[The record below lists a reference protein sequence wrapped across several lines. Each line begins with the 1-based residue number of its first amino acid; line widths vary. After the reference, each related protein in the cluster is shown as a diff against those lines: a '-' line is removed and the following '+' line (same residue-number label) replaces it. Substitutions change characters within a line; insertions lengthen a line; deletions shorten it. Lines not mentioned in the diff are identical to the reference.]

1 MERLGCR
8 RLGDLLGYSFGLCFA
23 LGGDSG
29 GGQIGGLL
37 GGGIVRQL
45 LEDFGQVIL
54 GIESL
59 ILGSG
64 ASSQHHTARSQTFVS
79 VLPSASIG
87 KRRSCITY
95 DAYDGTRTG
104 IERERQISEPTCS
117 GAWGQAGT
125 M

>member
-1 MERLGCR
+1 M
-8 RLGDLLGYSFGLCFA
+8 LGYGFGLCFA

-59 ILGSG
+59 G
-64 ASSQHHTARSQTFVS
+64 AAV
-79 VLPSASIG
+79 G
-87 KRRSCITY
+87 
-95 DAYDGTRTG
+95 
-104 IERERQISEPTCS
+104 E
-117 GAWGQAGT
+117 
-125 M
+125 